1 MTLMRPRI
9 FPEMPT
15 LREAIDRLF
24 DESFVP
30 AGELLPVIPTERPAI
45 DAYATPEK
53 FIVRVALPGMKAEA
67 IHTAIAGDLLTIG
80 GKHEEATE
88 VEEKGY
94 LRRELSRGELRR
106 SVTLP
111 QGLKVEA
118 AEASYVDGVLTVTIP
133 KLEEVKPREI
143 KVRTT

>member
-1 MTLMRPRI
+1 
-9 FPEMPT
+9 MPT

-30 AGELLPVIPTERPAI
+30 TGELLPISRTERPAI
-45 DAYATPEK
+45 DCFATPDK
-53 FIVRVALPGMKAEA
+53 FIVRVALPGVKAEA
-67 IHTAIAGDLLTIG
+67 IHTTITGDLLTIE
-80 GKHEEATE
+80 GKYGEETNL
-88 VEEKGY
+88 EEKGY
-94 LRRELSRGELRR
+94 IRRELTRGELRR

-118 AEASYVDGVLTVTIP
+118 AEASYVDGILTITIP

>member
-1 MTLMRPRI
+1 MTLMRPRV

-30 AGELLPVIPTERPAI
+30 SGELLPVGRTERPAI
-45 DAYATPEK
+45 DAFATSDK
-53 FIVRVALPGMKAEA
+53 FIVRVALPGVKAEA
-67 IHTAIAGDLLTIG
+67 IHTTITGDVLSIEG
-80 GKHEEATE
+80 AYGEETNL
-88 VEEKGY
+88 EEKGY
-94 LRRELSRGELRR
+94 IRRELSRGELRR

-118 AEASYVDGVLTVTIP
+118 AEAAYADGILTVTIP